1 MDDSELLKIFW
12 TEVRDY
18 LERMNNLIL
27 ALEMSLDDDD
37 AGGFVERLREL
48 NRLAHSMKGAAR
60 SVGEEGVEQL
70 GHHMEEILDASLT
83 RGLALTPGVCDLLY
97 DALDLVTGRAEG
109 HEIPAEQLERVTR
122 EMTQLV
128 EENAI
133 DDAEVLH
140 LPPEDMS
147 PPTQTNGN
155 RDPRHTSDEFP
166 VVRLENNDE
175 GTDDPPPSASQP
187 ATNDDEDTEPTRPT
201 NAPDPPVPPQPNP
214 NASRTQAMTTLMRTV
229 EDSTVRVAVEKL
241 DKLMAESSELLV
253 TRLQSEDRRTSINKL
268 RRHYTQWAREW
279 RKVRAAYVRLSR
291 RLQHEEVSDDLRILL
306 DFLETN
312 QKYLSATARRVNAL
326 STAVAND
333 NMQLTTLTDEIQNS
347 ISAMRLVPFE
357 TIIGS
362 LQRSLRDA
370 ARQTGKEV
378 YLDVVGGNTEI
389 DKTVLEQLKDP
400 IMHLIRNAV
409 DHGIEDTA
417 TRVKAGKAPSGWVFL
432 TIETRGSEIQ
442 IHVGD
447 DGRGVDPDGVRMAA
461 VERGLLTAAAAANL
475 TDDEA
480 RTLIFHPGLTTRSRV
495 TAISGRGVGMD
506 VVLTRVEGL
515 RGRVGLAS
523 ESGKGTTFTLS
534 VPVSLTRIRSVL
546 LQLGPEQYAIPALS
560 VQRMVRL
567 PRDTA
572 YTVEGRSVVN
582 IGEQT
587 LPLVSLGEML
597 RAPIS
602 SRQPQR
608 EDLTVVVLSAGDRQV
623 AFEVDDLLSERELV
637 LKPLG
642 TELENTR
649 YVSGAALLGSGE
661 VVIVLDANDL
671 VRGAFGGAANLPTVT
686 SGRDITTRTSTST
699 MAQVRRIRVLIAD
712 DSITTRT
719 LEKNIL
725 ETAGYD
731 VRVAYDGVQAW
742 DLLIEHEFDVVVSD
756 VEMPRMDGLDLT
768 RHIKSH
774 PATKDIPV
782 ILLTSLQKPEHRN
795 AGLNAGADAYL
806 VKSKFDQGDL
816 LRTIQSVV

>member
-12 TEVRDY
+12 TEVREY
-18 LERMNNLIL
+18 LERMNTLIL

-60 SVGEEGVEQL
+60 SVGEDGVEAL
-70 GHHMEEILDASLT
+70 GHHMEDILAASLT

-97 DALDLVTGRAEG
+97 DALDLVAARAEG
-109 HEIPAEQLERVTR
+109 DAIPPDQLAHVTAAMGALVVAEAL
-122 EMTQLV
+122 
-128 EENAI
+128 

-140 LPPEDMS
+140 LPPDDFPPP
-147 PPTQTNGN
+147 PPTANGQ
-155 RDPRHTSDEFP
+155 RDPRAHTSDEFP
-166 VVRLENNDE
+166 AVRLDT
-175 GTDDPPPSASQP
+175 TDAPPPP
-187 ATNDDEDTEPTRPT
+187 DDTTHDTDEIPVVAPDDDDDTEPTAPHPT
-201 NAPDPPVPPQPNP
+201 P
-214 NASRTQAMTTLMRTV
+214 NAMRTQAMTTLMRPV
-229 EDSTVRVAVEKL
+229 EDTVRVAVDKL

-253 TRLQSEDRRTSINKL
+253 TRLQSEDRRAAINLL
-268 RRHYTQWAREW
+268 RRLYTQWAREW
-279 RKVRAAYVRLSR
+279 RRVRAAYVRLSR
-291 RLQHEEVSDDLRILL
+291 RMQHEQVSDDLRTLL

-312 QKYLSATARRVNAL
+312 QKYLSDTARRVNAL
-326 STAVAND
+326 AAAVAND
-333 NMQLTTLTDEIQNS
+333 NMQLATLTDEIQNS

-357 TIIGS
+357 TVLGS
-362 LQRSLRDA
+362 VQRALRDA
-370 ARQTGKEV
+370 ARQTGKDV

-389 DKTVLEQLKDP
+389 DRTVLDRLKDP

-409 DHGIEDTA
+409 DHGVETPA
-417 TRVKAGKAPSGWVFL
+417 ERVRAGKAPSGWVVL
-432 TIETRGSEIQ
+432 TVEARGSEIQ
-442 IHVGD
+442 IHVSD
-447 DGRGVDPDGVRMAA
+447 DGRGVDPDGVRVAA
-461 VERGLLTAAAAANL
+461 VQRGLLTAAAAANL

-480 RTLIFHPGLTTRSRV
+480 RALIFHPGLTTRPHV

-506 VVLTRVEGL
+506 VVRTRVEGL
-515 RGRVGLAS
+515 RGRVRLAS
-523 ESGKGTTFTLS
+523 ETGQGTTFTLS

-546 LQLGPEQYAIPALS
+546 LQLGPEQYAVPALS

-567 PRDTA
+567 SRGAA
-572 YTVEGRSVVN
+572 YTAEGRPVVN
-582 IGEQT
+582 IGAQT

-597 RAPIS
+597 QAPIS
-602 SRQPQR
+602 RHLPPGD
-608 EDLTVVVLSAGDRQV
+608 ELNVIVLAAGDRHV

-642 TELENTR
+642 VELDHTR

-671 VRGAFGGAANLPTVT
+671 VRGAFGNPATLAAVASGRNLP
-686 SGRDITTRTSTST
+686 TRTSTGT
-699 MAQVRRIRVLIAD
+699 LPAVRRLRVLIAD

-742 DLLIEHEFDVVVSD
+742 EMLTEHPFDVVVTD

-768 RHIKSH
+768 RRIKAH

-782 ILLTSLQKPEHRN
+782 VLLTSLQKPEHRD

-806 VKSKFDQGDL
+806 VKSKFDQGEL
-816 LRTIQSVV
+816 LRIIQSVV